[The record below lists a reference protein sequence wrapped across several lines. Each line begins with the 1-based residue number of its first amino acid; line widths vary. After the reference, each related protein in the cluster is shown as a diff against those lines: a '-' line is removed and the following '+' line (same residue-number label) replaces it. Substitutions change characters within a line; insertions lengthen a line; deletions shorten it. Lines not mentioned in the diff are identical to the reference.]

1 MITKADFKI
10 LLVGAKAEGAAFYG
24 KGMTDM
30 YGVNNSVNTSNVYN
44 YGKNAKAQGPQEQQK
59 STPPKKAMRADEIL
73 FSEVYNAD
81 KSSVDA
87 LGLSDNAKNLLLEL
101 KEKYKGYDF
110 MVGDYETDE
119 QASRILNGGRGTL
132 MNVLITPDLLEE
144 MAADESVRA
153 KYENIIAGASD
164 QFTAVKSKLTESGKY
179 YLGSLGL
186 TVNKDGSCNFYGFL
200 KNGLTNED
208 GSNFLKASSAQDFAD
223 MLNALAEKRAEQTE
237 KIKSENGIMDEN
249 LVLGDKEQKLLDE
262 LRSKYKGYDFM
273 LANWST
279 DEEAAKYLAT
289 GQGEKGN
296 VLITADLLTRMA
308 NDETERAK
316 YEAILDEA
324 ANGVGKVKDQ
334 LTEEGKSVVDKV
346 GASVD
351 NDGKL
356 TYFAKLVSGLAAKDG
371 SKFIKASSTNE
382 LVEMLNAYALN
393 KIEVEET
400 EEEDPNK
407 LSDKARAVLN
417 ELMDKYR
424 GYEFIV
430 GNWKTDEEASR
441 VLSYGR
447 GKDGNVLISPELLEE
462 MANDES
468 VKAKYMGIIDEAAGK
483 FNQAKE
489 QLTED
494 GRSIV
499 EKLGMTVGA
508 DGSVSF
514 FAKLVDGVTAD
525 DGGSYIKCSII
536 EDFTKSLNTLA
547 EARKKMSAEKEE
559 SNPVKLD
566 TPEEKEEK
574 VEKSVMPPKS
584 YEKYRKEE
592 NPYSTEEDY
601 GTMPPKSF
609 EKYAKEENPYSTE
622 EDYGTLPPESFKKYQ
637 DAASE
642 TDIPGDT
649 MNYTV

>member
-10 LLVGAKAEGAAFYG
+10 LSVGAKTEGAAFYG

-144 MAADESVRA
+144 MAA
-153 KYENIIAGASD
+153 
-164 QFTAVKSKLTESGKY
+164 
-179 YLGSLGL
+179 
-186 TVNKDGSCNFYGFL
+186 
-200 KNGLTNED
+200 
-208 GSNFLKASSAQDFAD
+208 
-223 MLNALAEKRAEQTE
+223 
-237 KIKSENGIMDEN
+237 
-249 LVLGDKEQKLLDE
+249 
-262 LRSKYKGYDFM
+262 
-273 LANWST
+273 
-279 DEEAAKYLAT
+279 
-289 GQGEKGN
+289 
-296 VLITADLLTRMA
+296 
-308 NDETERAK
+308 
-316 YEAILDEA
+316 
-324 ANGVGKVKDQ
+324 
-334 LTEEGKSVVDKV
+334 
-346 GASVD
+346 
-351 NDGKL
+351 
-356 TYFAKLVSGLAAKDG
+356 
-371 SKFIKASSTNE
+371 
-382 LVEMLNAYALN
+382 
-393 KIEVEET
+393 
-400 EEEDPNK
+400 
-407 LSDKARAVLN
+407 
-417 ELMDKYR
+417 
-424 GYEFIV
+424 
-430 GNWKTDEEASR
+430 
-441 VLSYGR
+441 
-447 GKDGNVLISPELLEE
+447 
-462 MANDES
+462 DES